1 MENGQNFL
9 LKENAVCLRSL
20 EVFRYLLGDVWES
33 RGSYFNAQRVLLTVS
48 WWMKNE
54 PVQNASGSFKKY

>member
-48 WWMKNE
+48 
-54 PVQNASGSFKKY
+54 